1 MDLLTY
7 LKKILGEEEGQKAFD
22 KIQADKENRLLVN
35 PIKEPKYVE
44 KTELDNANKSI
55 KDYKGQLKDRD
66 KQLEDLQGKA
76 KDNEEL
82 NKEIETLKATNQKV
96 TQEYETKLNQINFD
110 TKFEKA
116 LGAYKPKNPKAL
128 KALLNMENVKL
139 DGETFLGLEEQIK
152 TLKESDAYL
161 FAEETPGGTGNLGG
175 GASSLFDPNPQG
187 GSLGQRLA
195 KEKADAVKATETQNK
210 FFA

>member
-1 MDLLTY
+1 MAKLKEIIGEELFKQLLEDKQKEFKDKDFEDVSGGAFIPKQRFDQVNEQAKEY
-7 LKKILGEEEGQKAFD
+7 KKQLGE
-22 KIQADKENRLLVN
+22 
-35 PIKEPKYVE
+35 
-44 KTELDNANKSI
+44 
-55 KDYKGQLKDRD
+55 RD
-66 KQLEDLQGKA
+66 KQLNDLQGKA

-96 TQEYETKLNQINFD
+96 TQEYESKLNQINFD

-128 KALLNMENVKL
+128 KALLNMEDVKL

-175 GASSLFDPNPQG
+175 GASSLFDTDPQG

-195 KEKADAVKATETQNK
+195 KEKAEAAKATETQNK